1 MPVSINCRSCRG
13 AKKYW
18 GVGMMRQYD
27 CETCKGTGFEEITEK
42 NDENKQEVIAG
53 ISTEAKEVKKAVV
66 KKAAITTKSTLKKKA
81 TKKIVKKAVK

>member
-27 CETCKGTGFEEITEK
+27 CETCNGTGFEEIV
-42 NDENKQEVIAG
+42 DENKQEAIAE
-53 ISTEAKEVKKAVV
+53 ISTEAKEVKKKVV
-66 KKAAITTKSTLKKKA
+66 KKAATSKSVLKKKV
-81 TKKIVKKAVK
+81 TKKAAE

>member
-27 CETCKGTGFEEITEK
+27 CEACNGTGFEEIIQK
-42 NDENKQEVIAG
+42 NDENKQEVIAD
-53 ISTEAKEVKKAVV
+53 ISTETKEVKNKVV
-66 KKAAITTKSTLKKKA
+66 KKAATSKGVLKKKV
-81 TKKIVKKAVK
+81 TKKTVKKAAE